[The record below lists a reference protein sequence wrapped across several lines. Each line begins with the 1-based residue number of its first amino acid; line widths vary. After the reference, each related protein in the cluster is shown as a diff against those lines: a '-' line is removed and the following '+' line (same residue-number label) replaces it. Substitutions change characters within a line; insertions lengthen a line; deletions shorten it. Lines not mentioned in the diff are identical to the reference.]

1 MAQQITTKGYDLL
14 QNLDDEKD
22 VLWSFVNEYDGGTY
36 LCDAITEITDSAT
49 PIYSYDIWEN
59 AKEIREYI
67 EEAVEQGLTEGVAD
81 IEKIMQMGYYQYYT
95 QSLYD
100 NLDTMVF
107 NFMARKMNEFLY
119 ENEEIVDLDINAIES
134 FFEGESKDF
143 DNNESFDDI
152 ESIVDETIQVIKDGE
167 YRLQN

>member
-22 VLWSFVNEYDGGTY
+22 VLYSFVNEYDGGTY
-36 LCDAITEITDSAT
+36 LCDAITEIADSNI
-49 PIYSYDIWEN
+49 PIYSNDIWEN

-67 EEAVEQGLTEGVAD
+67 EEAVEQGLTEGVTAEKHAD
-81 IEKIMQMGYYQYYT
+81 THTYT
-95 QSLYD
+95 THTI
-100 NLDTMVF
+100 LDKMVF

-119 ENEEIVDLDINAIES
+119 ENEEIENLDINAIES
-134 FFEGESKDF
+134 FFEDESEDF

-152 ESIVDETIQVIKDGE
+152 QSIVDDTIQAIKDGS
-167 YRLQN
+167 YRLED